1 MAEPTDHAP
10 RSTRLVVETA
20 TGPAAVDGGVL
31 VANAIDFGRLLRR
44 AGIGADAG
52 STRDFLRALALIGF
66 DRRDEVKAAG
76 RAVFVRRHDEIAIYD
91 AAFDLFWRRRA
102 SGLPGPGLPM
112 ATIRRRPDRRGAG
125 LEAGND
131 PEVRGDETLLSVAE
145 ATASAAELLRTV
157 DFARL
162 SPAEEREAAA
172 MIEALRP
179 ALPVR
184 RTRRGEPAPRGH
196 RPASRAMLRRALATG
211 GAPVE
216 WLWVRRRVQPR
227 PIVFICDISGSMER
241 YSRFLLRFAHAL
253 ARAGARTESFVF
265 GTRMTRITR
274 QLRHRDVDEA
284 LARVAAAVVDWSG
297 GTRIGQA
304 LRELNVRW
312 ARRTIRSGAVV
323 IVVSDGWERG
333 DPAVLAEE
341 MARLQRSCWRL
352 IWLDPLAGTPGFAP
366 LTAGLRA
373 ALPHVDDFLP
383 CHDVA
388 SLERFAALLADLPPR
403 RRGGGR
409 DWLAWAVT

>member
-1 MAEPTDHAP
+1 VAEPTDHAP

-20 TGPAAVDGGVL
+20 TGPAAVDGGAL

-112 ATIRRRPDRRGAG
+112 AVIRRRPDRRGAG
-125 LEAGND
+125 LDAGNE
-131 PEVRGDETLLSVAE
+131 PEVTGDKTLLSVAV

-253 ARAGARTESFVF
+253 GRAGARTESFVF

-274 QLRHRDVDEA
+274 QLRHRDVDAA
-284 LARVAAAVVDWSG
+284 LARVAASVVDWSG

-373 ALPHVDDFLP
+373 ALPYVDDFLP

-409 DWLAWAVT
+409 DWLVPAVA

>member
-1 MAEPTDHAP
+1 VAEPTDHAP

-20 TGPAAVDGGVL
+20 TGPAAVDGGAL

-112 ATIRRRPDRRGAG
+112 AVIRRRPDRRGAG
-125 LEAGND
+125 LDAGNE
-131 PEVRGDETLLSVAE
+131 PEVTGDKTLLSVAV

-184 RTRRGEPAPRGH
+184 RTRRGEPAPRGV

-253 ARAGARTESFVF
+253 GRAGARTESFVF

-274 QLRHRDVDEA
+274 QLRHRDVDAA
-284 LARVAAAVVDWSG
+284 LARVAASVVDWSG

-373 ALPHVDDFLP
+373 ALPYVDDFLP

-409 DWLAWAVT
+409 DWLAPAVA

>member
-1 MAEPTDHAP
+1 M
-10 RSTRLVVETA
+10 VVETA
-20 TGPAAVDGGVL
+20 TGPAAVDGGAL

-112 ATIRRRPDRRGAG
+112 AVIRRRPDRRGAG
-125 LEAGND
+125 LDAGNE
-131 PEVRGDETLLSVAE
+131 PEVTGDKTLLSVAV

-184 RTRRGEPAPRGH
+184 RTRRGEPAPRGV

-253 ARAGARTESFVF
+253 GRAGARTESFVF

-274 QLRHRDVDEA
+274 QLRHRDVDAA
-284 LARVAAAVVDWSG
+284 LARVAASVVDWSG

-373 ALPHVDDFLP
+373 ALPYVDDFLP

-409 DWLAWAVT
+409 DWLAPAVA

>member
-20 TGPAAVDGGVL
+20 TGPAAVDGGAL

-112 ATIRRRPDRRGAG
+112 AVIRRRPDRRGAG
-125 LEAGND
+125 LDAGNE
-131 PEVRGDETLLSVAE
+131 PEVTGDKTLLSVAV

-253 ARAGARTESFVF
+253 GRAGARTESFVF

-274 QLRHRDVDEA
+274 QLRHRDVDAA
-284 LARVAAAVVDWSG
+284 LARVAASVVDWSG

-373 ALPHVDDFLP
+373 ALPYVDDFLP

-409 DWLAWAVT
+409 DWLAPAVA